1 MEITRINNYSF
12 EKPLASDNSGF
23 SKWGIGARGGKAFF
37 VKEFLSPV
45 YPAEDSV
52 FTEKKKQE
60 RIRLCQSFVEEKTNL
75 YTALREVSD
84 GHIVTVEQFFRVGAK
99 FYISVVDGER
109 CICFDC
115 GNKFDVEI
123 SGTNKTG
130 KNNLA
135 KLYLWYDARICV
147 KYIFDVPYRNIRA
160 RVNELQQL
168 VDKIISE
175 GPIDE
180 SVLHSIH

>member
-1 MEITRINNYSF
+1 MLGCN
-12 EKPLASDNSGF
+12 
-23 SKWGIGARGGKAFF
+23 KAQ
-37 VKEFLSPV
+37 
-45 YPAEDSV
+45 DD
-52 FTEKKKQE
+52 
-60 RIRLCQSFVEEKTNL
+60 LCKSL
-75 YTALREVSD
+75 
-84 GHIVTVEQFFRVGAK
+84 GAK